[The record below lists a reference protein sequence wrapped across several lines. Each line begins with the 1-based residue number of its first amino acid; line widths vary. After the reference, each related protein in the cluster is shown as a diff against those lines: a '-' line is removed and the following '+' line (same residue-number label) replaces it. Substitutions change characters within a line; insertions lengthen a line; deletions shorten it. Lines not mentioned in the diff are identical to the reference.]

1 MNEVM
6 AKIKKNQIKFKKNL
20 DTRIKT
26 LITRILKIEPQERP
40 SCQEILE
47 TKQLIQLARD
57 FDAYDYLFDDDLGQ
71 RAKRPR

>member
-57 FDAYDYLFDDDLGQ
+57 FDAYDYLFDDDHGQ

>member
-20 DTRIKT
+20 DARIKS
-26 LITRILKIEPQERP
+26 LITRILKIEPHERP

-57 FDAYDYLFDDDLGQ
+57 FDAYDYLFDDDCP
-71 RAKRPR
+71 KTKKPK